1 MCDLRVKLNEMTK
14 LVNSELD
21 RRMPGDNTRPASLH
35 KAMRHSV
42 FAGGKRL
49 RPLLCLAACEAA
61 GGAIEKAILP
71 AIAIEALH
79 TYTLIHDDLPAM
91 DDDDLRRGKPT
102 CHVVFGEAVAILA
115 GDALLTLAFE
125 WLGLCA
131 APAPYHPG
139 QLSLELARAAGS
151 MGVVGGQAEDI
162 ASEGVRPD
170 AALVEYIHLH
180 KTAALLCA
188 AVRMGGIAAGV
199 PEDGLEALSSYG
211 SKIGLAFQVV
221 DDILNETS
229 SPEQL
234 GKAAGT
240 DRARGKVT
248 YVSVHG
254 LDAARADAERLSR
267 EAADAARRLGE
278 GAEMLLF
285 LTDMMMKRTH

>member
-1 MCDLRVKLNEMTK
+1 MRDFKLKMDEMTK
-14 LVNSELD
+14 LVNAELD
-21 RRMPGDNTRPASLH
+21 RRMPGEKIRPASLH
-35 KAMRHSV
+35 KAMRYSV

-61 GGAIEKAILP
+61 GGAVEKALLP

-102 CHVVFGEAVAILA
+102 CHVVFGEAMAILA

-131 APAPYHPG
+131 APAPYQPG

-151 MGVVGGQAEDI
+151 VGVVGGQVEDMV
-162 ASEGVRPD
+162 SEGARPD

-180 KTAALLCA
+180 KTAALLRA

-199 PEDGLEALSSYG
+199 GEDDLEALSIYG
-211 SKIGLAFQVV
+211 SKIGLGFQVV

-254 LDAARADAERLSR
+254 LDAARADAGRLSR
-267 EAADAARRLGE
+267 EALDAAHGLGE
-278 GAEMLLF
+278 GAGMLIF
-285 LTDMMMKRTH
+285 LAELMMKRTH